1 MSKMAG
7 RKRGNILTLTLLIMA
22 VGAIILGL
30 LFQYLG
36 TSLVLAI
43 KSEERAITYY
53 AADSGVEDAVYWLQQ
68 YKKPVD
74 YWAWDEGEQLWARDG
89 YDIGDRT
96 VNVNVENTRND
107 IYKITSTAITDEGKG
122 ISIESYVRTL
132 TLDLSTLGNAAI
144 TSNNTVAIK
153 AGTTITGNVSVPD
166 GDVWRVD
173 NKGTINGSI
182 VPLAEQWPAA
192 VDISDIFWQDVAK
205 LDPYPDLY
213 IDTAF
218 TSTIGPLYREGD
230 LEIVGSFPKNYTA
243 LNGTIYVTGDLDI
256 GKGGASGGV
265 KDFTIDLNGQS
276 IFVEGTLQVYDKC
289 TIVGAGTIIA
299 VEYVKFGPKM
309 SSEEGDYIFI
319 KSVEGITDFLPSGSF
334 CGSVWGHDHVE
345 TFANSQVTYVDPR
358 SIGYELPSIDLVEML
373 TYDIMHY

>member
-1 MSKMAG
+1 MNKMTG
-7 RKRGNILTLTLLIMA
+7 RKKGHILTLTLLIMM

-36 TSLVLAI
+36 ASLVLAI

-53 AADSGVEDAVYWLQQ
+53 PADSGVEDAVYWLQQ

-74 YWAWDEGEQLWARDG
+74 YWAWDEGEQLWTRDG

-122 ISIESYVRTL
+122 LSIESYVRTL
-132 TLDLSTLGNAAI
+132 TMNLSTLGDAAI
-144 TSNNTVAIK
+144 TSNNTVTIK

-166 GDVWRVD
+166 GDMWRVD

-182 VPLAEQWPAA
+182 ISFAEPWPAA
-192 VDISDIFWQDVAK
+192 VDISDIFWQDVAN
-205 LDPYPDLY
+205 LDPFPDLY

-276 IFVEGTLQVYDKC
+276 IFVEGALQVYDKC
-289 TIVGAGTIIA
+289 TFVGAGTIIA
-299 VEYVKFGPKM
+299 VEYVKFGPKL
-309 SSEEGDYIFI
+309 SSEDGDYVFI
-319 KSVEGITDFLPSGSF
+319 MCVEGITDFLPSGSF

-345 TFANSQVTYVDPR
+345 IFPGSEVTYVDPG
-358 SIGYELPSIDLVEML
+358 SLGYELPAIDLVDML
-373 TYDIMHY
+373 TYDIMDY